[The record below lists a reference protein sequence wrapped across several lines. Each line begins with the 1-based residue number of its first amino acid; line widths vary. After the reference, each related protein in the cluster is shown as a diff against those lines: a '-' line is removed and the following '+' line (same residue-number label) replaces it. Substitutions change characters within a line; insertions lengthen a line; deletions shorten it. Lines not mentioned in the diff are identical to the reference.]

1 MTISMT
7 GGMNGTF
14 IAHPINLL
22 VHNLFGG
29 TMSGYLRRID
39 FLNKEKQKRKQRW
52 TCVHCKTGI
61 VDRLPAKCPECDR
74 YLTEAVIQSYSNMDK
89 PAAFKG
95 RESRK

>member
-39 FLNKEKQKRKQRW
+39 FLNKENK
-52 TCVHCKTGI
+52 V
-61 VDRLPAKCPECDR
+61 
-74 YLTEAVIQSYSNMDK
+74 LTTEVEI
-89 PAAFKG
+89 FKSD
-95 RESRK
+95 ETNI